1 MLFTFLEDVFLEVVV
16 AEDFN
21 VFVEAEDEASDAEVT
36 DDFCLEEPVVWAVG
50 CLSLLYRVTAST
62 SIATRPS
69 KQVYG
74 SRCPIGSEIKRKT
87 SFQKIL
93 SG

>member
-1 MLFTFLEDVFLEVVV
+1 VLFTFLEDVFLEVVV

-62 SIATRPS
+62 SIATRPLN
-69 KQVYG
+69 K
-74 SRCPIGSEIKRKT
+74 
-87 SFQKIL
+87 FMALAAL
-93 SG
+93 SGDCVDLYRDSAI